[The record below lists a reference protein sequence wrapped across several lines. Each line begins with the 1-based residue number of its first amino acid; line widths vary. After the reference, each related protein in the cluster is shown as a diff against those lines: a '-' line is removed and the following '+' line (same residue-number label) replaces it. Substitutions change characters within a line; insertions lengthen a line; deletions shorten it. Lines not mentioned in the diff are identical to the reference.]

1 MNKGRT
7 ANSLVGCAADT
18 SKHHFVFEGS
28 EDDESELD
36 CKSRVC
42 QHPASS
48 SIRFSLLAFVV
59 LPALG
64 TNVCLH
70 VPKCRVGGKKYH

>member
-36 CKSRVC
+36 CKSLS
-42 QHPASS
+42 ASGF
-48 SIRFSLLAFVV
+48 IFINPLAFVV